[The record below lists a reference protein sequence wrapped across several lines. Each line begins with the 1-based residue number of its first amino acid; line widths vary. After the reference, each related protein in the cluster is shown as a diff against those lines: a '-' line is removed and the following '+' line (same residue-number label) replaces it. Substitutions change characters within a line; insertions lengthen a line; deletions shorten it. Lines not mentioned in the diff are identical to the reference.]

1 MKFVFNTDYKLL
13 QIGEIRGKNN
23 NNIYMSK
30 FEDLKV
36 SVQEIIDL
44 IAAKNDREANNKL
57 LEVNETLDEM
67 LDHAE
72 EDEDLREISRYQ
84 VLLNQL
90 HVKINGEEQ
99 VDGE

>member
-1 MKFVFNTDYKLL
+1 M
-13 QIGEIRGKNN
+13 
-23 NNIYMSK
+23 K

-36 SVQEIIDL
+36 NVQEIIDL

>member
-1 MKFVFNTDYKLL
+1 MNT
-13 QIGEIRGKNN
+13 
-23 NNIYMSK
+23 K
-30 FEDLKV
+30 FETLKA

-44 IAAKNDREANNKL
+44 IAAKQDREANNKL
-57 LEVNETLDEM
+57 LEVNETLDEL

>member
-1 MKFVFNTDYKLL
+1 M
-13 QIGEIRGKNN
+13 
-23 NNIYMSK
+23 K
-30 FEDLKV
+30 FEDLKAN
-36 SVQEIIDL
+36 VQEIIDL
-44 IAAKNDREANNKL
+44 IATKQDREANNKL

>member
-1 MKFVFNTDYKLL
+1 
-13 QIGEIRGKNN
+13 
-23 NNIYMSK
+23 MSK

-36 SVQEIIDL
+36 RVQEIIDL
-44 IAAKNDREANNKL
+44 IAVKENREANNKL
-57 LEVNETLDEM
+57 LEVSDALDEM

-72 EDEDLREISRYQ
+72 EDEELREISRYQ

>member
-1 MKFVFNTDYKLL
+1 M
-13 QIGEIRGKNN
+13 
-23 NNIYMSK
+23 K

-44 IAAKNDREANNKL
+44 IAAKNNREANNKL
-57 LEVNETLDEM
+57 LDVNETLDEM

>member
-1 MKFVFNTDYKLL
+1 MKFVAKTTNY
-13 QIGEIRGKNN
+13 I
-23 NNIYMSK
+23 MSK

-44 IAAKNDREANNKL
+44 IAAKQDREANNKL